1 MSTSSSSG
9 STPTVTVVIGA
20 SAPPESLE
28 ACLTA
33 LEPQVEDH
41 VEVLVHAAFASSLA
55 LRERFPWASFAHS
68 PGALV
73 PELWRDGIDAAR
85 GRIVALTIAQMVP
98 APDWLDQIGA
108 LHERHDALGGAIDPG
123 NRLRPADWGEYFCR
137 YARDMRPFPA
147 RETLDLPGDNAA
159 YKRDALDGVA
169 DVYRHGFWEPFVH
182 RRLARD
188 GIIHWQDPQLI
199 VRMTRSAGLSAFTK
213 QRYSHG
219 RQYARDRSAA
229 FSTGRRLVGILAA
242 PAVPFLMT
250 ARVLRLVL
258 RKRRYRMRAL
268 AVVPLM
274 LWFNFA
280 WAYAEARGYAD
291 ILRS

>member
-1 MSTSSSSG
+1 MLSSASSSSAE
-9 STPTVTVVIGA
+9 PTVSVVIG
-20 SAPPESLE
+20 SNAPLGRLAVCLE
-28 ACLTA
+28 A
-33 LEPQVEDH
+33 LEPQLDG
-41 VEVLVHAAFASSLA
+41 VEVLVREGHPSPAE
-55 LRERFPWASFAHS
+55 LRERFAWAEFGNS
-68 PGALV
+68 PGRLV
-73 PELWRDGIDAAR
+73 PEHWRDGIDAAS
-85 GRIVALTIAQMVP
+85 GDIIALTIAQMIP
-98 APDWLDQIGA
+98 APDWIA
-108 LHERHDALGGAIDPG
+108 RIRSLHQTYDAVGGAVEPG
-123 NRLRPADWGEYFCR
+123 PALRAFDWAEYFCR